1 MESVPFTDSTS
12 SVGDTRALASRL
24 AEDGYLCLRGL
35 LPESRVAAV
44 RDHILALAREAGWVL
59 PTNGAELPLADRRAT
74 AWWPDPDYVAVHD
87 RMWRDRDLHA
97 LMHSPALLTVLSGL
111 FDEPVLVHP
120 RKVLRVVHPRCA
132 TTPPETGWHQDY
144 PGIQGSERALA
155 VWTPLVP
162 VEPGTGALTVLPG
175 SHRAGLL
182 PMRLS
187 NNSMVG
193 WEAEADTST
202 VHTGRLNPGDVIVFT
217 AFTVH
222 SGSANEGPRLRISA
236 DCRYQPVSDPVCP
249 GSLEFDD
256 GKSWDDIYRTWPSGG
271 RGDPL
276 SYYWR
281 RLPLTVVDYDSGAH
295 TAREPEVIAAAEAG
309 NPDARRALQMIA
321 VYGSD
326 HASRARATALL
337 RNLPFEAPPVSAT
350 SPE

>member
-1 MESVPFTDSTS
+1 
-12 SVGDTRALASRL
+12 
-24 AEDGYLCLRGL
+24 
-35 LPESRVAAV
+35 
-44 RDHILALAREAGWVL
+44 
-59 PTNGAELPLADRRAT
+59 
-74 AWWPDPDYVAVHD
+74 
-87 RMWRDRDLHA
+87 
-97 LMHSPALLTVLSGL
+97 
-111 FDEPVLVHP
+111 
-120 RKVLRVVHPRCA
+120 
-132 TTPPETGWHQDY
+132 
-144 PGIQGSERALA
+144 
-155 VWTPLVP
+155 
-162 VEPGTGALTVLPG
+162 
-175 SHRAGLL
+175 
-182 PMRLS
+182 
-187 NNSMVG
+187 MVG
-193 WEAEADTST
+193 WEADADTST